1 MIILILKENSNLAFD
16 NSAMYVSFILILSS
30 LNHPSSPSDLPN
42 SVLFCLL
49 VCLFVLI
56 TQGVR

>member
-16 NSAMYVSFILILSS
+16 NSAMYVSFILTLSS
-30 LNHPSSPSDLPN
+30 LSHPSPPSDPPN